1 MPKNTSALSA
11 IPAAGARR
19 GLPPSAS
26 LRYFYGP
33 MDCGKSTLALQINYN
48 HSRQG
53 RHGLLLTQ
61 NDRSAAPLISSRMG
75 MDRAAIDISADLDP
89 RRVVR
94 DLWAHGERV
103 DYLIVDEA
111 QFLQAEQVDQL
122 AELVDVSDVDVYA
135 FGLLTDF
142 RSALFPGSQ
151 RLLELADEITKL
163 QVEVLCW
170 CGRTG
175 AFNGRVVDGRLVKL
189 GAQVMV
195 ADTAPGQAWDVDNSR
210 QDSDIRY
217 QVLCRRHWRIADL
230 GPGSSEA
237 QAALQISAH
246 DVPDSF

>member
-1 MPKNTSALSA
+1 MPENNSALSA

-53 RHGLLLTQ
+53 RQGLLLTQ
-61 NDRSAAPLISSRMG
+61 NDRSAEPQISSRMG
-75 MDRAAIDISADLDP
+75 MDSSAVDIHADLDP

-94 DLWAHGERV
+94 DLWARGERV

-111 QFLQAEQVDQL
+111 QFLQADQVDQL

-170 CGRTG
+170 CGRIG
-175 AFNGRVVDGRLVKL
+175 AFNGRVVDGHLVKL

-195 ADTAPGQAWDVDNSR
+195 ADTAPGQAWDVDGQR
-210 QDSDIRY
+210 QSSDVRY
-217 QVLCRRHWRIADL
+217 QVLCRRHWRSADL
-230 GPGSSEA
+230 GPGSSES
-237 QAALQISAH
+237 QAALPIVAQAG
-246 DVPDSF
+246 PEN